1 MKPSEEI
8 KSAVDIVKIVSDY
21 VQLRKRGA
29 NYVGICPFH
38 QEKTPSF
45 AVHAAKQIFHCFG
58 CGVGGDVFKFVMLIE
73 NVTFPEA
80 LERVAEKAGI
90 PKSQISDLRFQKL
103 DDGQAKERAALHQMH
118 EFAAQFFAAQLG
130 GTAEGRAAK
139 AYLADRGL
147 RDDVLAHFRLGYA
160 PSEGRALARK
170 LAEAGFSGELMEKS
184 GLVVTGREDVRPQI
198 PNSGSQTSNF
208 PSQIAHPKSEI
219 SNFRS
224 YTDRFRRRVIF
235 PITNESGKVVAFAGR
250 ALADE
255 QPKYLNS
262 PETPIYTK
270 SRILYHLH
278 QAGPA
283 IRKADVA
290 ILVEGYMDCIA
301 LASSGVENV
310 VACCGTSL
318 TASQVRLL
326 ARYTRRV
333 IVNFDPDSAGTAA
346 TERSL
351 GMFLEEGFEVRVLAL
366 PGGLDPDSFIRKE
379 GVSAYQRLLER
390 APTYLDYLTDRA
402 AAAHDLS
409 TPEGRVQAANAV
421 LPYLA
426 KVSNPLLRHEMAGR
440 LAERLRLD
448 EGLLRNELKRAAQ
461 TGGREIQLQPEAVAL
476 KASPAEKELLWAFL
490 ESAELAAEF
499 LPTMERC
506 LEGLPTAGIFKK
518 LLAEY
523 QQEGNLDIRRLED
536 SLLPEERRYLFEVQ
550 FTAEEPP
557 DRKRVISCCNAL
569 KLHRMERERTD
580 LQRAIERAQRE
591 HDRETLSRLLE
602 AKLQLIKGLA
612 QLKQA

>member
-8 KSAVDIVKIVSDY
+8 KSAVDIVKIVGDY

-80 LERVAEKAGI
+80 LERVAERAGI

-118 EFAAQFFAAQLG
+118 EFAAQFFAMQLG

-160 PSEGRALARK
+160 PSEGSALVRR
-170 LAEAGFSGELMEKS
+170 LAEAGFSSELMEKS
-184 GLVVTGREDVRPQI
+184 GLVVTGRE
-198 PNSGSQTSNF
+198 TNF
-208 PSQIAHPKSEI
+208 KSQISDFK
-219 SNFRS
+219 S

-235 PITNESGKVVAFAGR
+235 PITNESGKAVAFAGR

-283 IRKADVA
+283 IRKADAA

-301 LASSGVENV
+301 LASSGIENV
-310 VACCGTSL
+310 VASCGTSL

-346 TERSL
+346 TDRSL

-409 TPEGRVQAANAV
+409 TPEGRVRAANVA

-426 KVSNPLLRHEMAGR
+426 KVSNPLLRHEMASR

-448 EGLLRNELKRAAQ
+448 EALLRNELKRAAQ
-461 TGGREIQLQPEAVAL
+461 TGGREIQLQPEAASL

-490 ESAELAAEF
+490 ENAELAAEF
-499 LPTMERC
+499 LPTMESC
-506 LEGLPTAGIFKK
+506 LDGLPTAGIFKK

-550 FTAEEPP
+550 FTAEQPL
-557 DRKRVISCCNAL
+557 DRKRVISCFNAL
-569 KLHRMERERTD
+569 KLRQMERERTD

-591 HDRETLSRLLE
+591 NDREMLSRLLE

>member
-8 KSAVDIVKIVSDY
+8 KSAVDIVKIVGDY
-21 VQLRKRGA
+21 VQLCKRGV
-29 NYVGICPFH
+29 NYVAICPFH

-80 LERVAEKAGI
+80 LERVAERAGI
-90 PKSQISDLRFQKL
+90 PKSQISDWRFQKP
-103 DDGQAKERAALHQMH
+103 DDGQAKERAALHQIH

-130 GTAEGRAAK
+130 GTVEGRAAK
-139 AYLADRGL
+139 AYLTDRGL
-147 RDDVLAHFRLGYA
+147 GDEVLARFRLGYA
-160 PSEGRALARK
+160 PSDGHALARR
-170 LAEAGFSGELMEKS
+170 LAEAGFSRDLIEKS
-184 GLVVTGREDVRPQI
+184 GLVVTGREDLKPQI
-198 PNSGSQTSNF
+198 PNSESQISNSKSQTSDLKF
-208 PSQIAHPKSEI
+208 HL
-219 SNFRS
+219 
-224 YTDRFRRRVIF
+224 DRFRRRVIF
-235 PITNESGKVVAFAGR
+235 PITSESGKVVAFAGR
-250 ALADE
+250 SLADE

-283 IRKADVA
+283 IRKADIA

-301 LASSGVENV
+301 LAAGGIENV
-310 VACCGTSL
+310 VASCGTSL
-318 TASQVRLL
+318 TVSQVRLL

-379 GVSAYQRLLER
+379 GVRAYQQLLDR

-409 TPEGRVQAANAV
+409 TPEGRVRAANAV

-426 KVSNPLLRHEMAGR
+426 KVTNPLLRHELAAS

-448 EGLLRNELKRAAQ
+448 EELLRNELKRVAQ
-461 TGGREIQLQPEAVAL
+461 TGGQQIQIQPEAAAL
-476 KASPAEKELLWAFL
+476 KASPAERELLWAFL
-490 ESAELAAEF
+490 ENPELAAEF
-499 LPTMERC
+499 LPTIENC

-518 LLAEY
+518 LLSEY
-523 QQEGNLDIRRLED
+523 RQEGNLDIRRLED

-550 FTAEEPP
+550 FVAEESP

-569 KLHRMERERTD
+569 KLRQMERERME

-591 HDRETLSRLLE
+591 HDRETLSHLLE
-602 AKLQLIKGLA
+602 SKLQLIKGLA
-612 QLKQA
+612 QLRQV